1 MTVEEKRKAMEKYC
15 ETLEEGCRLCPLNEI
30 AENRVGCFNSSVPE
44 AEINEHYSII
54 FGNEENAPAED
65 PIKPGYYNDSKITP
79 FEVIDDWDLDF
90 YLGNAVKY
98 IKRAGK
104 KKDNSR
110 LQDLK
115 KIREYVDQE
124 IRKEEASQC

>member
-1 MTVEEKRKAMEKYC
+1 MTIEEKRKAIEKYC
-15 ETLEEGCRLCPLNEI
+15 D
-30 AENRVGCFNSSVPE
+30 ARVGCTGCPLHNRALFGCFNDLVSDDDIDE
-44 AEINEHYSII
+44 NYSYI
-54 FGNEENAPAED
+54 FGNKESTPAED

-79 FEVIDDWDLDF
+79 FEVIDDWYLDF

-124 IRKEEASQC
+124 IRKEEASV

>member
-1 MTVEEKRKAMEKYC
+1 MFMKSKPNIKEVHIGKDTITIFYHDGSVSKLIAVGGLIPQLIPEES
-15 ETLEEGCRLCPLNEI
+15 L
-30 AENRVGCFNSSVPE
+30 FPE
-44 AEINEHYSII
+44 RSKND
-54 FGNEENAPAED
+54 N
-65 PIKPGYYNDSKITP
+65 PIKPDYYNDSKITP
-79 FEVIDDWDLDF
+79 FDVINDWKLGF

-124 IRKEEASQC
+124 IRLEETKV

>member
-1 MTVEEKRKAMEKYC
+1 MTLWEKAKEIDPVYMENMGYHMVCPCRFGFTDTCNDATGNCATCWNREYVEEK
-15 ETLEEGCRLCPLNEI
+15 N
-30 AENRVGCFNSSVPE
+30 
-44 AEINEHYSII
+44 
-54 FGNEENAPAED
+54 D
-65 PIKPGYYNDSKITP
+65 PIKPSYYNDSKITP

-90 YLGNAVKY
+90 YLGNAIKY

-124 IRKEEASQC
+124 IRKEELQNG

>member
-1 MTVEEKRKAMEKYC
+1 MDNTCLVCGEIIPEGRQVCPSC
-15 ETLEEGCRLCPLNEI
+15 E
-30 AENRVGCFNSSVPE
+30 S
-44 AEINEHYSII
+44 
-54 FGNEENAPAED
+54 D

-79 FEVIDDWDLDF
+79 FDVINDWKLGF

-104 KKDNSR
+104 KKGNSS

-115 KIREYVDQE
+115 MIREYVDQE
-124 IRKEEASQC
+124 IQLEEARL

>member
-1 MTVEEKRKAMEKYC
+1 MTVQEKRDYIEKYC
-15 ETLEEGCRLCPLNEI
+15 ESREHCAGCPLEHEAFYGCYNHSVSECDI
-30 AENRVGCFNSSVPE
+30 NRNYEVLLN
-44 AEINEHYSII
+44 HRK
-54 FGNEENAPAED
+54 NAPED

-104 KKDNSR
+104 KKDNSC

-124 IRKEEASQC
+124 IRKEELQNG